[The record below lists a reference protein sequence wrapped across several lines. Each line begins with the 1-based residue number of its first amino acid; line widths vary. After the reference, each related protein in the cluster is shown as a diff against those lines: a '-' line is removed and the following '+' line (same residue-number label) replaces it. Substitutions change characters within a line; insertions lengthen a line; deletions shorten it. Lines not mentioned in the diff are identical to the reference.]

1 MRSYVSCVCRCAA
14 TRAKLCP
21 SRLPRTPFAHP
32 SPVLSSV
39 LCRTHGRF
47 VANMEQFIEV
57 VKQFPVLWN
66 TQLKDYH
73 NLIKKDVVW
82 KQIVEEIS
90 NPDIPDVKTAKN
102 EWKKLR
108 DSHRESLKRMKAST
122 SGQAASPANNW
133 KYAEL
138 LEFLLPHMKNRKR
151 TGNVSINDKNTL
163 ASTSTQSQNTLPG
176 TSIES
181 QNTLPSTSTESQSTE
196 IFEEIP
202 NDDDENTSEPP
213 RIKKKKVADDASL
226 NDLLQKV
233 DNDFMK
239 RCEQREQRKAEEAKE
254 AEKHR
259 HPLNLFFDTFR

>member
-1 MRSYVSCVCRCAA
+1 
-14 TRAKLCP
+14 
-21 SRLPRTPFAHP
+21 
-32 SPVLSSV
+32 
-39 LCRTHGRF
+39 
-47 VANMEQFIEV
+47 MEQFIEV

-73 NLIKKDVVW
+73 NLIKKDVAW

-90 NPDIPDVKTAKN
+90 NPDIPD
-102 EWKKLR
+102 
-108 DSHRESLKRMKAST
+108 DSLKRMKAST

-202 NDDDENTSEPP
+202 NDENTSERP
-213 RIKKKKVADDASL
+213 RIKKRKVDDDASL

-239 RCEQREQRKAEEAKE
+239 RYILCASQLKSFPIGYKE
-254 AEKHR
+254 M
-259 HPLNLFFDTFR
+259 